1 MDGFMNRFF
10 RICSLVVFA
19 TVATNTS
26 AQNISDEQRFRE
38 RINQSQGA
46 FSQPN
51 SIGDYDKEFKEFL
64 NEQQRRMEEFRNR
77 QNAEFAEFMKKAWE
91 PFITQPAI
99 PAPRVPEPIKPVVKE
114 PETKLSPLPEPLPV
128 ENVIIPEEPQIT
140 PEPFVSPIIEEPI
153 EPVGLFLDY
162 YGTICTVPLTE
173 DLSYDLDGVREKNVA
188 RVWELLSQDRYL
200 PVIKSCLYWRDE
212 LRLSDWGYFK
222 FLEKMTCS
230 FFGTGKRNEAR
241 VMQMFILTQ
250 SGYQVRIGRS
260 GETLFLLLP
269 FDAVIYEYSY
279 LLLDGIKFYIMDKQI
294 KNDIFVLDHN
304 YPNTK
309 PLSIQILQEPKLA
322 MRKSMTRSFSSKRY
336 PQLSVEIYTNLN
348 LIDFYNDCPLNSQWN
363 WHVQASLSQSVK
375 EQLLPTLH
383 KCTDGKPEVAIA
395 NILLDF
401 VQTAFDYKT
410 DDAQFGYERPLY
422 ADETLYYP
430 YCDCEDRSIL
440 YTILMREL
448 GLSDIVLLH
457 YSDHIA
463 TAVHFNEDVRGDYLM
478 LDGKKYF
485 VCDPT
490 YINSSVG
497 DAMPKYRNEKA
508 EIIKVNF

>member
-1 MDGFMNRFF
+1 MNRRF
-10 RICSLVVFA
+10 RICLVVFVSI
-19 TVATNTS
+19 TVGTS

-38 RINQSQGA
+38 RMNQSQGA

-51 SIGDYDKEFKEFL
+51 SMGDYGKEFNEFL

-99 PAPRVPEPIKPVVKE
+99 PAPQVPEPIKPIVKE
-114 PETKLSPLPEPLPV
+114 PDTILNPILEPLPI

-140 PEPFVSPIIEEPI
+140 PEPFVSPLTEEPI
-153 EPVGLFLDY
+153 EPVGLSFDY
-162 YGTICTVPLTE
+162 YGSICTVPLTE
-173 DLSYDLDGVREKNVA
+173 DLSYGLSGIREKNVA

-212 LRLSDWGYFK
+212 LRLSDWGYYK
-222 FLEKMTCS
+222 FLENLTCC
-230 FFGTGKRNEAR
+230 FFGTRKQNEAR

-250 SGYQVRIGRS
+250 SGYQVRIERS

-269 FDAVIYEYSY
+269 FDTVIYEYSY

-294 KNDIFVLDHN
+294 TNDIFVLDHN

-309 PLSIQILQEPKLA
+309 PFSIQILQEPKLT
-322 MRKSMTRSFSSKRY
+322 MRKSLARSFSSKRY
-336 PQLSVEIYTNLN
+336 PELSVEIYTNLN

-363 WHVQASLSQSVK
+363 CYVQASLSQSVK
-375 EQLLPTLH
+375 EQLLPTLL
-383 KCTDGKPEVAIA
+383 KSTDGKTEVTRA

-410 DDAQFGYERPLY
+410 DDIQFGYERPLY

-440 YTILMREL
+440 YAILMNEL
-448 GLSDIVLLH
+448 GFYDIVLLH

-463 TAVHFNEDVRGDYLM
+463 TAVHFNEDIKGDYLM
-478 LDGKKYF
+478 LDGKKYI

-508 EIIKVNF
+508 EIIKVYF